1 MKKSSFTPP
10 GPDWYELVQEE
21 VLEPDFP
28 IVDPHHHL
36 WERYEFDYLLENLQN
51 LVKMDCRAR

>member
-10 GPDWYELVQEE
+10 EPDWYELVQEE

-36 WERYEFDYLLENLQN
+36 WERSEFDYLLENLQN
-51 LVKMDCRAR
+51 DC